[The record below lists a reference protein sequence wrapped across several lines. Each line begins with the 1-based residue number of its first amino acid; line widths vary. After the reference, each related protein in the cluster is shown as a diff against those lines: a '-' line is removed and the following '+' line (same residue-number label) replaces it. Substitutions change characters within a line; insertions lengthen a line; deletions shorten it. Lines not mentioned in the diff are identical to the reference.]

1 MLIRESWL
9 VMKSNL
15 KLLIELFWIFF
26 KIAPVTFGGGYAMI
40 PLIERQFVHK
50 KQWLNMKDVSDIFA
64 LSGTAPGAIAVNCAT
79 FIGYRFGGFW
89 GAIAALAGILFPTVL
104 IVCFLS
110 IFFIL
115 FKDNSYFEAAFLGI
129 RAAVVALILYAAI
142 EISKTAL
149 LDKSTSILC
158 AGMVVMMLVFH
169 LHPVIAIFL
178 GALFG
183 IMIVKVKKWLG
194 IAVRL
199 EKLQDPQ
206 KGKKAG

>member
-1 MLIRESWL
+1 
-9 VMKSNL
+9 MKSKL
-15 KLLIELFWIFF
+15 KLLIVLFWIFF

-79 FIGYRFGGFW
+79 FIAYRFGGVL
-89 GAIAALAGILFPTVL
+89 GAIAALAGVLFPTVI

-115 FKDNSYFEAAFLGI
+115 FKDNSYFESAFLGI

-149 LDKSTSILC
+149 LDKSTFILC

-169 LHPVIAIFL
+169 LHPIIAIFL

-199 EKLQDPQ
+199 EKIQEPQ
-206 KGKKAG
+206 KGKRAG

>member
-1 MLIRESWL
+1 
-9 VMKSNL
+9 MKSKL
-15 KLLIELFWIFF
+15 KLLIVLFWIFF

-79 FIGYRFGGFW
+79 FIGYRFGGVL
-89 GAIAALAGILFPTVL
+89 GAIAALAGVLFPTVI

-115 FKDNSYFEAAFLGI
+115 FKDNSYFESAFLGI

-149 LDKSTSILC
+149 LDKSTFILC

-169 LHPVIAIFL
+169 LHPIIAIFL

-183 IMIVKVKKWLG
+183 IMIVKVKKRLG

-199 EKLQDPQ
+199 EKIQEPQ
-206 KGKKAG
+206 KGKRAG

>member
-1 MLIRESWL
+1 M
-9 VMKSNL
+9 MKPNW

-40 PLIERQFVHK
+40 PLIERQFVLK
-50 KQWLNMKDVSDIFA
+50 KQWLKMKEVSDIFA

-79 FIGYRFGGFW
+79 FIGYRFGGIW
-89 GAIAALAGILFPTVL
+89 GAIAALAGILLPTVL

-115 FKDNSYFEAAFLGI
+115 FKGHSYFEAAFLGI
-129 RAAVVALILYAAI
+129 RAAVVALIVYAAI

-149 LDKSTSILC
+149 LDKSTFILC
-158 AGMVVMMLVFH
+158 AGMVVMMLVFQI
-169 LHPVIAIFL
+169 HPIIALFL
-178 GALFG
+178 GALSG
-183 IMIVKVKKWLG
+183 MMIIKAKKWLG

-199 EKLQDPQ
+199 EKIKDPQ
-206 KGKKAG
+206 NGKKAG